1 MVPKSHLRILGK
13 VRVSSLGKA
22 SEEYTSFFELLV
34 RDPLLILQ
42 FLIFC
47 GPRERGEDTLASDT
61 RYRYR

>member
-1 MVPKSHLRILGK
+1 MVPKSDLRILGK

-42 FLIFC
+42 ATMRLRI
-47 GPRERGEDTLASDT
+47 ASPSVPM
-61 RYRYR
+61 R